1 MEWKT
6 STAAWLHSKGPF
18 VASGLS
24 GELAGPVAPV
34 AGAGSAQECTGAVRG
49 EMKIGCEGDHK
60 NCVLFAPV
68 RCPRVSK

>member
-34 AGAGSAQECTGAVRG
+34 AGAVHTECRGGAGRN
-49 EMKIGCEGDHK
+49 ENWM
-60 NCVLFAPV
+60 
-68 RCPRVSK
+68 

>member
-34 AGAGSAQECTGAVRG
+34 AGAVHRVQGAVRG
-49 EMKIGCEGDHK
+49 EMKIGCEGE
-60 NCVLFAPV
+60 
-68 RCPRVSK
+68 